1 MRKMRGS
8 KSGGGNGRR
17 RGFGKGPKEKPKK
30 PSKGSGG
37 STGGYNY
44 AK

>member
-1 MRKMRGS
+1 MAMRKR
-8 KSGGGNGRR
+8 KSGMKKG
-17 RGFGKGPKEKPKK
+17 RGFGKGPREKPKK

-37 STGGYNY
+37 STGGYKY

>member
-1 MRKMRGS
+1 MKGTRKKGGMRKG
-8 KSGGGNGRR
+8 
-17 RGFGKGPKEKPKK
+17 RGFGKGPKAKPGK

-37 STGGYNY
+37 STGGYKY

>member
-1 MRKMRGS
+1 MKGKKMSGS
-8 KSGGGNGRR
+8 KG
-17 RGFGKGPKEKPKK
+17 RGFGKGPRQKPKK

-37 STGGYNY
+37 ATGGYKY